1 MIISSFNIYDSYLE
15 DFKEYLR
22 GEESIEKLKTIAK
35 LTKEH
40 DDEKYKHVLNL
51 LHKLEKNDKICKKK

>member
-1 MIISSFNIYDSYLE
+1 MIISTFNIYDSYLE

-22 GEESIEKLKTIAK
+22 GEEDIEKLKTIAK

-40 DDEKYKHVLNL
+40 DDEKHKHVLDL
-51 LHKLEKNDKICKKK
+51 LHKLEKND

>member
-1 MIISSFNIYDSYLE
+1 MIISTFNIYHSYLE

-22 GEESIEKLKTIAK
+22 DEQNIEKLETIAK

-40 DDEKYKHVLNL
+40 DDEKYKYVLDL
-51 LHKLEKNDKICKKK
+51 LHKLEKND